1 MILQLGLFDVLL
13 KSGSLRN
20 RVDLR
25 PNKQSKTVQ
34 RRSPSATDKEQS
46 HHTGTLVL
54 NQKLTSSESYG
65 HLWSFM
71 VIYGHLMSF
80 DVI

>member
-34 RRSPSATDKEQS
+34 RGSPSATDKEQS

-65 HLWSFM
+65 HLWSF
-71 VIYGHLMSF
+71 